1 MPVLHTTSTQ
11 IGPSTLPG
19 RAAPPP
25 GFAPLPQGEE
35 EPPPSYE
42 DAVGLNMPPV
52 VGPRGSYLP
61 PQMPASAGGFER
73 DEAGRRGS

>member
-1 MPVLHTTSTQ
+1 MPVFHTTSTPV
-11 IGPSTLPG
+11 GLSTLHGP
-19 RAAPPP
+19 AAPPP

-52 VGPRGSYLP
+52 DGPRRNYLP
-61 PQMPASAGGFER
+61 PPMPASAGGFER